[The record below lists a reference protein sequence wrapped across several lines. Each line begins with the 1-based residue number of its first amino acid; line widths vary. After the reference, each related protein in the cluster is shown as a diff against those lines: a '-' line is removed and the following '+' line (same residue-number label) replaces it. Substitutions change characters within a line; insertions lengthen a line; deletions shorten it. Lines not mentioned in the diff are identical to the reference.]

1 MGDLIPMPH
10 RRIDVT
16 SAPYK
21 GDLMIDQYMHHLQRK
36 HRAVG
41 TIRIR
46 LFYLTKFEDWYRGDL
61 STATHDDFEAYIHS
75 DPLWSEST
83 QHVITSTLKAFY
95 GWAHREG
102 ILPANP
108 TRDLPA
114 VTVHRRRQRIASE
127 DAIRAAIECD
137 DISDRAMI
145 LLGAECG
152 LRVSEIATLH
162 QSNRDGDW
170 LNIIGKGNNQRTLK
184 VEPELAGLLDEIE
197 ATRMRHGYYFPGK
210 SGVYPIHPSTAW
222 RHIVRVLNSNPHS
235 LRRRA
240 GTIVYRNSGHD
251 IRLAQVFLGHADS
264 TTTELYLE
272 VRKDDL
278 ALAGTLARI
287 AA

>member
-1 MGDLIPMPH
+1 
-10 RRIDVT
+10 
-16 SAPYK
+16 
-21 GDLMIDQYMHHLQRK
+21 MIDQYTQHLRRK
-36 HRAVG
+36 RRAEG

-46 LFYLTKFEDWYRGDL
+46 LFYLTKFARWFRADL
-61 STATHDDFEAYIHS
+61 TAATHDDFEAYIGSGHR
-75 DPLWSEST
+75 WSQNT
-83 QHVITSTLKAFY
+83 QQVVTATLKAFY

-102 ILPANP
+102 ILTENP

-127 DAIRAAIECD
+127 AAIRTAILCD

-152 LRVSEIATLH
+152 LRVNEIATLH

-170 LNIIGKGNNQRTLK
+170 LHIIGKGNKQRTLK
-184 VEPELAGLLDEIE
+184 VEPELAEILDQIE
-197 ATRMRHGYYFPGK
+197 ATRMRHGHYFPGK
-210 SGVYPIHPSTAW
+210 SGIHPIHPSTAW
-222 RHIVRVLNSNPHS
+222 RHITRVLNSNPHS

-251 IRLAQVFLGHADS
+251 IRLAQTFLGHAAS

-278 ALAGTLARI
+278 ALAGSLTRV